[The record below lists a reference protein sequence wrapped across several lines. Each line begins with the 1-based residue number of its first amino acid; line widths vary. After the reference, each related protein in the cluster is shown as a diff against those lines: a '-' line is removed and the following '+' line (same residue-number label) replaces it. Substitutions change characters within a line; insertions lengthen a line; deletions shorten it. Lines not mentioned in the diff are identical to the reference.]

1 MENKKIK
8 IYGVVLGVI
17 LFILLV
23 SGLTYAILNWRSSN
37 ITIAGNS
44 ECLEV
49 DSVKGSN
56 ITGSDLLLL
65 DESEIINNN
74 RITITS
80 GMVVTNITA
89 KLKSSCKLDGYLTI
103 NLKTTTL
110 NSGFTSSGNSTGALK
125 YVLASYNPSIYTTVS
140 TSALSDKTFD
150 IIETGSITST
160 GTLKIKEVQ
169 LSNNPTLGYI
179 VIFYIDGDKA
189 NNDIGSNSTSFKT
202 SIEASI
208 TQGYAPTTG
217 QITTSTVLATQI
229 TKLYNEGTNTIIPSV
244 YGNYQYNVNSNLTK
258 DLNNNIRYYGIDPNN
273 YIYFNCSD
281 YSKQSSST
289 CEIWRIIGVFDGK
302 VKLISNYDIGRHPWN
317 YNDNADAS
325 TDFTKSVWST
335 ASLMKLLNPGYES
348 ETIGGSLYYNSK
360 SGVCY
365 SDIGG
370 AIIEGSCDFT
380 STGIKNAATRSL
392 ISDTNYTLP
401 MIYQDGRS
409 GEPNIIYKVEN
420 EYYDGSTY
428 ETWTGKIAIPYAS
441 DFAYAT
447 DLNMCKDVSTF
458 ESPNP
463 YVICRSYNWLASY
476 HGNGNSLWFMNHF
489 SNAGCINSGG
499 TPCHAVSSLDYNGNF
514 EIKYVGYSDY
524 VYPVLYLNTGTAV
537 VAGNGTI
544 VSPYQISVN

>member
-1 MENKKIK
+1 MENKKVK

-208 TQGYAPTTG
+208 TQGYVPTTG

-229 TKLYNEGTNTIIPSV
+229 TNLYNEGTNTIIPSE

-258 DLNNNIRYYGIDPNN
+258 DLNNNIRYYGTDPNN

-302 VKLISNYDIGRHPWN
+302 IKLIKNDSIGLNIWN
-317 YNDNADAS
+317 RPDNVDSS
-325 TDFTKSVWST
+325 TDFTKSVWPT

-360 SGVCY
+360 SGECY
-365 SDIGG
+365 DNDNSSGKHL
-370 AIIEGSCDFT
+370 CDFT

-458 ESPNP
+458 KSPNP
-463 YVICRSYNWLASY
+463 YVICRSYNWLAN
-476 HGNGNSLWFMNHF
+476 NGNSLWFINHF
-489 SNAGCINSGG
+489 SNAGCPGG
-499 TPCHAVSSLDYNGNF
+499 TPCHAVSSLDYNGEF
-514 EIKYVGYSDY
+514 KIKYVEYSDY